1 MTQAF
6 DPAAAPFLLDDVEI
20 DPLAREARRA
30 GRVLDVRDL
39 SFDLLI
45 ALARAWPEPVDGAAM
60 AAQVWNTAHVSEDT
74 IAKRVALLRKGLKDD
89 ARQPR
94 YVRTVRHRG
103 YVLMPQPR
111 ELRPETAPPRKPA
124 ISRHR
129 VGIAAGLMA
138 GTALLA
144 VIVVA
149 RPWQPAAT
157 GPEAAPVIS
166 ADYDQSI
173 RLDRARSLLE
183 QHRPAQTEA
192 AIALLEAALADRPMD
207 VPTRLG
213 LSFALTTRVTKFQGQ
228 PDDIDRAEA
237 LARTLIDADEGGG
250 RAWHALA
257 YALDARGLLNESLAA
272 YQQAYT
278 LDPDDV
284 AAMSSAAY
292 LLRVRGRLH
301 DALRLEAQAL
311 ELGRP
316 TLYGPLQI
324 ASSLSLLGHPAAA
337 IWWQRAIAG
346 DAGETVTLAERVEA
360 DLRAGD
366 AIGALAR
373 IDAASPEIRS
383 TPRLKRLAGLAQ
395 LRSGNIETAALA
407 LTEAGEQAML
417 EQIALAAMRGETV
430 NPELYESQISSAL
443 AHGESWPDLRIR
455 IAAIHA
461 RTGELEQAARLVGQA
476 IDLGWRDA
484 GWIETSPF
492 FAPLVASDLWPPL
505 HARIERELAA
515 QYRLIE
521 TDPALANLLA
531 VSD

>member
-6 DPAAAPFLLDDVEI
+6 DLAAAPFLLDDVEI
-20 DPLAREARRA
+20 DPQAREARRA

-45 ALARAWPEPVDGAAM
+45 ALARAWPDPVDSAAM
-60 AAQVWNTAHVSEDT
+60 AAHVWNAAHVSEDA
-74 IAKRVALLRKGLKDD
+74 IAKRVALLRKGLEDD

-103 YVLMPQPR
+103 YALMPQPR
-111 ELRPETAPPRKPA
+111 TLRTETAMARKPA
-124 ISRHR
+124 LLRHR
-129 VGIAAGLMA
+129 LGIAAGLMV

-144 VIVVA
+144 VIVVT
-149 RPWQPAAT
+149 RPWQSAES
-157 GPEAAPVIS
+157 GPGTVSVVS

-207 VPTRLG
+207 VQTRLG
-213 LSFALTTRVTKFQGQ
+213 LSFALTTRVTKFEGRAN
-228 PDDIDRAEA
+228 DIDRAEA
-237 LARTLIDADEGGG
+237 LARALIDEDAGGG

-257 YALDARGLLNESLAA
+257 YALDARGLLDESLAA

-292 LLRVRGRLH
+292 LLGVRGRLH
-301 DALRLEAQAL
+301 DALRLEARAL

-324 ASSLSLLGHPAAA
+324 ASSLSLLDHPAAA
-337 IWWQRAIAG
+337 VWWQRAMAG
-346 DAGETVTLAERVEA
+346 DAGETVTLAEQIEA
-360 DLRAGD
+360 DLRGGD
-366 AIGALAR
+366 AIGALDR
-373 IDAASPEIRS
+373 IDAATADIQSS
-383 TPRLKRLAGLAQ
+383 PRLKRLAGQAH
-395 LRSGNIETAALA
+395 LRSGNIEAAALA
-407 LTEAGEQAML
+407 LSEAGEQAVL
-417 EQIALAAMRGETV
+417 EQFALAAMRGETV
-430 NPELYESQISSAL
+430 DPGLYESEISSAL
-443 AHGESWPDLRIR
+443 ANGESWPDLRIR

-461 RTGELEQAARLVGQA
+461 RTGELEQAAGLVGQA

-492 FAPLVASDLWPPL
+492 FTPLVTSDLWPPL
-505 HARIERELAA
+505 RDRIDRELAA
-515 QYRLIE
+515 QSRLIE
-521 TDPALANLLA
+521 SDPALLRLL
-531 VSD
+531 DTTD